1 MKNKRC
7 FSVLSNDKKM
17 ETVDHLGTVVH
28 QDQSRNENFKDLT
41 YIKKKKSYVTVLQSS
56 DVSYKKN
63 QSKSINR
70 KELFNSTME
79 RINAKTQIKRISLE
93 KQGSSISSNN
103 KSLNKGKKNTKTA
116 LINQSILS
124 RAKCPEK
131 MSDETS
137 FEVVTADYR

>member
-1 MKNKRC
+1 
-7 FSVLSNDKKM
+7 M
-17 ETVDHLGTVVH
+17 ETVDHLGTLI
-28 QDQSRNENFKDLT
+28 QQEQSRNGNENFKDLT

-56 DVSYKKN
+56 DVSYKRN

-79 RINAKTQIKRISLE
+79 RINAKTQVKRLSLQ
-93 KQGSSISSNN
+93 KQGSRISSNN
-103 KSLNKGKKNTKTA
+103 KSLNNGKKNAKTA

>member
-1 MKNKRC
+1 M
-7 FSVLSNDKKM
+7 LSNDKKM
-17 ETVDHLGTVVH
+17 ETVDHLGTLVQ
-28 QDQSRNENFKDLT
+28 QDQSRNGNENFKDLT

-56 DVSYKKN
+56 DVSYKRN
-63 QSKSINR
+63 HSKSINR

-79 RINAKTQIKRISLE
+79 RINAKTQVKRLSIQ
-93 KQGSSISSNN
+93 KQGSRISSNN
-103 KSLNKGKKNTKTA
+103 KSLNNGKKNAKTA

>member
-1 MKNKRC
+1 
-7 FSVLSNDKKM
+7 
-17 ETVDHLGTVVH
+17 
-28 QDQSRNENFKDLT
+28 
-41 YIKKKKSYVTVLQSS
+41 
-56 DVSYKKN
+56 
-63 QSKSINR
+63 
-70 KELFNSTME
+70 ME

-93 KQGSSISSNN
+93 KQCSSISSNN

>member
-1 MKNKRC
+1 
-7 FSVLSNDKKM
+7 
-17 ETVDHLGTVVH
+17 
-28 QDQSRNENFKDLT
+28 
-41 YIKKKKSYVTVLQSS
+41 
-56 DVSYKKN
+56 
-63 QSKSINR
+63 
-70 KELFNSTME
+70 ME